1 MGILDSFSLVGR
13 RAIVTGGGGG
23 IGSAMAAALSEAGA
37 RVALIGRTISINEV
51 AARLDS
57 SSAAAA
63 REDAR
68 AIAIVADLS
77 RPDELERAFSDA
89 VALLG
94 GLDILISAHG
104 TSEGR
109 GPSLGVSG
117 EDWRTVLE
125 INLISVFS
133 LCRLAGE
140 IMTTQRS
147 GKIVTIASML
157 SFFGGYNAAAYA
169 ASKGGIVQL
178 TKSLANEWAPLNV
191 NVNAIAPGFVRTRLT
206 RHAWSDPEREA
217 RIVSRIPAG
226 RWGEPD
232 DFRGAA
238 VFLCSSASDY
248 VHGAVIAVDGGH
260 LSRSA

>member
-1 MGILDSFSLVGR
+1 MGILDAFSLAGS

-37 RVALIGRTISINEV
+37 RVALIGRTESVNEV
-51 AARLDS
+51 AARLSS
-57 SSAAAA
+57 SSAVAG
-63 REDAR
+63 EKGS
-68 AIAIVADLS
+68 AIAIVGDLS
-77 RPDELERAFSDA
+77 RPDELERAFRDA
-89 VALLG
+89 VTALD
-94 GLDILISAHG
+94 GLDILIPAHG

-109 GPSLGVSG
+109 GPSLAVSR
-117 EDWRTVLE
+117 EDWQMVLE
-125 INLISVFS
+125 VNLISVFS

-140 IMTTQRS
+140 IMTHQRS

-178 TKSLANEWAPLNV
+178 TKSLANEWAPFNV
-191 NVNAIAPGFVRTRLT
+191 NVNAIAPGFVRTQLT
-206 RHAWSDPEREA
+206 RHVWSDPERNE
-217 RIVSRIPAG
+217 RLVSRIPAG

-232 DFRGAA
+232 DLRGAA

-248 VHGAVIAVDGGH
+248 VHGAVIPVDGGH